1 MTAAEGF
8 DEDVTV
14 PSGKLGTHAPYWSS
28 ENVTLYCGDA
38 LDVLLDLPTS
48 SVDLIA
54 CDPPYGMKWQSNKR
68 TEKFA
73 AIAND
78 DGTFDVSGALAVAL
92 PILRRGRHVYVFGPA
107 DLSKLPLTEAAELV
121 WDKALVG
128 MGDLT
133 LPWGPQHETITFA
146 THELSKANREK
157 GYGRLAA
164 RLRQGSVIQAQRPQ
178 GSGVKRHPTEKPVA
192 LMRQL
197 IESSTVL
204 GETVLDPFA
213 GSGSTLVAAVIEGRK
228 AIGIELNEDYCAIA
242 AERIEW
248 AERLAAQVGAA

>member
-1 MTAAEGF
+1 MLPGTE
-8 DEDVTV
+8 
-14 PSGKLGTHAPYWSS
+14 PSGSGEKGVAPFFES
-28 ENVTLYCGDA
+28 EHVTLYHGDA

-54 CDPPYGMKWQSNKR
+54 CDPPYGVQWQSNKR
-68 TEKFA
+68 TAKFA
-73 AIAND
+73 PIAND
-78 DGTFDVSGALAVAL
+78 DGLFDVMGALAVGL
-92 PILRRGRHVYVFGPA
+92 PVLKRGRHVYVFGPA
-107 DLSKLPLTEAAELV
+107 DLSKLPLTESAELI
-121 WDKALVG
+121 WDKELVG

-133 LPWGPQHETITFA
+133 LPWGPQHERITFA
-146 THELSKANREK
+146 TYEISKANREK

-164 RLRQGSVIQAQRPQ
+164 RLRSGSVIHAQRPQ

-228 AIGIELNEDYCAIA
+228 AIGIEVDEGYCS
-242 AERIEW
+242 
-248 AERLAAQVGAA
+248 LAADRIASVEALVAEVGIA